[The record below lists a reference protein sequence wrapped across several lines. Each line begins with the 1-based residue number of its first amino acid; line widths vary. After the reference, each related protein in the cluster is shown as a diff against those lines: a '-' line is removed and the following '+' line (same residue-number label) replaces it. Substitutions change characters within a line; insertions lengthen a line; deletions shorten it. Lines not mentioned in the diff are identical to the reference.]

1 MVACA
6 SGINLSLVFINM
18 RIRFLKTI
26 TVDVEKPRI
35 HETWDKTFNRWAELQ
50 VEEVFLNGKLAT
62 FKTYDG
68 DFILGVPADAFEKME
83 EKRAVTL

>member
-1 MVACA
+1 M
-6 SGINLSLVFINM
+6 SM

-50 VEEVFLNGKLAT
+50 VEEVFLSGKVAT
-62 FKTYDG
+62 LKTYDG
-68 DFILGVPADAFEKME
+68 DLLLNVPADAFEKME
-83 EKRAVTL
+83 EKRTVML

>member
-1 MVACA
+1 
-6 SGINLSLVFINM
+6 M

-50 VEEVFLNGKLAT
+50 VEEVFLSGKVAT
-62 FKTYDG
+62 LKTYDG
-68 DFILGVPADAFEKME
+68 DLLLNVPADAFEKME
-83 EKRAVTL
+83 EKRTVML